1 MLLTMIVVSKQKPPG
16 ETNLLK
22 LLRRWHGLTQCAARL
37 QPAERNGSNAF
48 CGSTIPKKSG
58 TVARQGVAVAVGE
71 GVAVGVGVGVG
82 VTVGIGVGVG
92 AEDPGTT

>member
-1 MLLTMIVVSKQKPPG
+1 MITSVLNPALCQVV
-16 ETNLLK
+16 
-22 LLRRWHGLTQCAARL
+22 CA
-37 QPAERNGSNAF
+37 F
-48 CGSTIPKKSG
+48 IIFTPKKSG

-82 VTVGIGVGVG
+82 VTVGVGVG

>member
-1 MLLTMIVVSKQKPPG
+1 VITSVLNPALCQVV
-16 ETNLLK
+16 
-22 LLRRWHGLTQCAARL
+22 CA
-37 QPAERNGSNAF
+37 F
-48 CGSTIPKKSG
+48 IIFTPKKSG

-82 VTVGIGVGVG
+82 VTVGVGVG

>member
-1 MLLTMIVVSKQKPPG
+1 MITSVLNPALCQMV
-16 ETNLLK
+16 
-22 LLRRWHGLTQCAARL
+22 CASIIFT
-37 QPAERNGSNAF
+37 P
-48 CGSTIPKKSG
+48 TKSG